1 MSFKIMDNFKIIVVA
16 FALLLTGGVNAAFA
30 ADEKPVH
37 WLKRCVTNENSI
49 RTCLV
54 TEAIILENPQQK
66 VRIQLASIRI
76 QSISNSKRLSMF
88 IQVPNRILLQSGLR
102 FQVDQGK
109 TRVAPFSICY
119 EQACESE
126 IDLSTNFVNQ
136 LKKGNEVT
144 LYFLQYDGKPV
155 TIKVPL
161 AGFTAGF
168 NSKGLELTPEQA
180 GLVPVAAADAP
191 TKDETKKDEVKKD
204 DAPKL
209 LPE

>member
-1 MSFKIMDNFKIIVVA
+1 MSSKIIHSLKI
-16 FALLLTGGVNAAFA
+16 FALAAALLITGGVNATFA
-30 ADEKPVH
+30 ADEAPLH
-37 WLKRCVTNENSI
+37 WIKKCVTNKSSI
-49 RTCLV
+49 RTCLM
-54 TEAIILENPQQK
+54 TEAIILENKAKK

-76 QSISNSKRLSMF
+76 QSASNTKRLTMF
-88 IQVPNRILLQSGLR
+88 VQVPNRILLQSGLR
-102 FQVDQGK
+102 FQIDQGK
-109 TRVAPFSICY
+109 TRVAPFTICF

-126 IDLSTNFVNQ
+126 ISLSSGFVTE

-168 NSKGLELTPEQA
+168 NGKGSDITRAEAGFEPETTEPKA
-180 GLVPVAAADAP
+180 
-191 TKDETKKDEVKKD
+191 
-204 DAPKL
+204 APKTDDVPKP